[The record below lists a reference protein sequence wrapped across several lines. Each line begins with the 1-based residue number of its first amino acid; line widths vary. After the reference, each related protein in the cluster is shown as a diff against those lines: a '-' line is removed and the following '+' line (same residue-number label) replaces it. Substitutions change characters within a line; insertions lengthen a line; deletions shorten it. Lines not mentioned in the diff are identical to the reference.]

1 MIIDFIDYLKERL
14 QNTKTFFYIGIAVML
29 VWSVVGVD
37 KHHAHTWMEAHIPG
51 FWSLFGLLSCVIL
64 IYFAGWFGK
73 SGVMTREDYYDN

>member
-1 MIIDFIDYLKERL
+1 MIINFIDYLKERL
-14 QNTKTFFYIGIAVML
+14 QTTKTFFYIGIAVML
-29 VWSVVGVD
+29 VWSAVGIN

-51 FWSLFGLLSCVIL
+51 FWSLFGLLSCVVL

>member
-1 MIIDFIDYLKERL
+1 MIIDCIDYLKERP
-14 QNTKTFFYIGIAVML
+14 QTIKTFFYIGIAIML

-37 KHHAHTWMEAHIPG
+37 KHHAHTWVEAHIPG
-51 FWSLFGLLSCVIL
+51 FWSLFGLLSCIVL